1 MNKYL
6 TPLLLIIAVACHGC
20 AAGPLAVIV
29 PMVQYGSAAHS
40 GYNFVREY
48 APRDEIITSQSQDIA
63 TEDRILSRFRESRI
77 LHYKDI
83 RPHCYNG
90 HVYLL
95 GAFNSDDQFEEA
107 TRLAAN
113 SPGVRSV
120 TRCLYDER
128 EGPVFPKAENE
139 TMRDDI
145 LAKIVVDESIR
156 SKRVRV
162 NVIHHNA
169 ILLGFVESPQD
180 RDRIMEYAKAIPG
193 MISVT
198 SYLTVEERP
207 QLVMEDETEG

>member
-6 TPLLLIIAVACHGC
+6 TPLLILLAVTLSGC
-20 AAGPLAVIV
+20 AAGPLAVVI

-48 APRDEIITSQSQDIA
+48 APRDEIVTSQSQDIA
-63 TEDRILSRFRESRI
+63 IEDRILSRFRESRI

-95 GAFNSDDQFEEA
+95 GAFNNDKQFQEA

-128 EGPVFPKAENE
+128 KGPVFTRDDNE
-139 TMRDDI
+139 SMRDEI
-145 LAKIVVDESIR
+145 LAQVVVDESIR
-156 SKRVRV
+156 SKRMRV
-162 NVIHHNA
+162 SVIHHNA
-169 ILLGFVESPQD
+169 ILLGFVDSPQD
-180 RDRIMEYAKAIPG
+180 RDRIMEHAKSVPG

-198 SYLTVEERP
+198 SYLTVEEQP
-207 QLVMEDETEG
+207 QLVMEQEPEG